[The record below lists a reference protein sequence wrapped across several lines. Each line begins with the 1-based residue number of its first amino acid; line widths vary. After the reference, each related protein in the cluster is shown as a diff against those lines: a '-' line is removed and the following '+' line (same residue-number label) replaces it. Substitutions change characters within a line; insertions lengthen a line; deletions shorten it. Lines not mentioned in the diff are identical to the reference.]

1 MTKIGT
7 VTDPV
12 VNQIWHKR
20 QSWKQA
26 RQSSFWCCVNVIMAV
41 VMYTEMQL
49 NSIGS
54 SLNISHPILWYFECI
69 LAVTFLIN
77 SVMNFFVYIK
87 PYIYT
92 KSVLIT
98 PGQKKLLAVRDTDPG
113 FSISPRKL
121 NMSDESLILSSTP
134 SAHSSFSSTSSQRQA
149 TPTNFPN
156 VSGPINFTNQSM
168 MYSAYSSPPS
178 SIDRVQNMS
187 AISPSASF
195 AHNSSISS
203 NVTGFAHHPSFSPG
217 SSFSP
222 GMQTSVDSSGLRNR
236 RSMSNSF
243 NCSPASTS
251 FDRIT
256 DLHSLSQ
263 YLKEHDEKEYKTALS
278 SPENTSAGTSFWSY
292 GRSAMDCTHMLRKYM
307 YQLASRSPQ
316 SPTSRNYDSD
326 QSALYSGDIWG
337 KRGVS
342 EDDLYLW
349 TERLRKWICQTIV
362 TRLAKEIDQIN
373 ATLRRIGS
381 EETEI
386 GEVSVSTL
394 KHLAFTKGSHVPSL
408 NAVVPYFDFSSNQEY
423 LVKRIK
429 DLGKDGCMSEYVWN
443 SGGHYGKPWG
453 EHLPT
458 DAGLVM
464 HMLCT
469 YIDARL
475 PAQPKYPDGK
485 TFTSQYFVKTPDKP
499 NLEKED
505 TLCIYQSA
513 INPPHF
519 QVVIGQITH
528 NLPKGRN
535 NMFQAILL
543 FLHHIK
549 TKEHGMLGR
558 VNLGMSGINVLWVLD
573 S

>member
-12 VNQIWHKR
+12 VNETWNKR

-26 RQSSFWCCVNVIMAV
+26 RKSSFWCCVNILLAI

-54 SLNISHPILWYFECI
+54 SLNITHPVLWYFECI
-69 LAVTFLIN
+69 LAVIFLLN
-77 SVMNFFVYIK
+77 SVTNFFVYLK
-87 PYIYT
+87 PYIST
-92 KSVLIT
+92 KSVMMT
-98 PGQKKLLAVRDTDPG
+98 PAQKKLLAVRDIDAG

-121 NMSDESLILSSTP
+121 NLSSEESLMLSSTP
-134 SAHSSFSSTSSQRQA
+134 SAHSSFSSTASQRQT
-149 TPTNFPN
+149 TPTNM
-156 VSGPINFTNQSM
+156 SGPISFTNHSM
-168 MYSAYSSPPS
+168 IYSTYSSPAANISGVQNIS
-178 SIDRVQNMS
+178 SI
-187 AISPSASF
+187 SPGTSF
-195 AHNSSISS
+195 AHNSSISP
-203 NVTGFAHHPSFSPG
+203 NVSGFTHHPSFSPG
-217 SSFSP
+217 NSFSP
-222 GMQTSVDSSGLRNR
+222 GMQNSFDSSGLRGR

-243 NCSPASTS
+243 KASPASTS

-263 YLKEHDEKEYKTALS
+263 YLKEQDEREYKTALS
-278 SPENTSAGTSFWSY
+278 SPDNTSAGASFWSY
-292 GRSAMDCTHMLRKYM
+292 GRSAMDCTHLLKKYM
-307 YQLASRSPQ
+307 YQMASRSPQ
-316 SPTSRNYDSD
+316 SPTSRHYDSD
-326 QSALYSGDIWG
+326 QSSLYNGEDIWG
-337 KRGVS
+337 KRRVT
-342 EDDLYLW
+342 EDELYLW
-349 TERLRKWICQTIV
+349 TERVRKWICLSV
-362 TRLAKEIDQIN
+362 VSRVAKEIDQIN

-394 KHLAFTKGSHVPSL
+394 KHLAFTKGSLVPSL
-408 NAVVPYFDFSSNQEY
+408 NTVVTYLDFSSNQEY

-429 DLGKDGCMSEYVWN
+429 DLGRDGCMSDFVWN
-443 SGGHYGKPWG
+443 NGGHYGKTWG
-453 EHLPT
+453 EHLPN
-458 DAGLVM
+458 DASLVM

-469 YIDARL
+469 YFDTRL

-485 TFTSQYFVKTPDKP
+485 TFTSQYFIKTPDKP
-499 NLEKED
+499 NLDKED
-505 TLCIYQSA
+505 TFCIYQSA

-519 QVVIGQITH
+519 QVVIGKSMH

-535 NMFQAILL
+535 NMFQAVLL

-558 VNLGMSGINVLWVLD
+558 VNLGMSGVNVLWIFE

>member
-1 MTKIGT
+1 
-7 VTDPV
+7 
-12 VNQIWHKR
+12 
-20 QSWKQA
+20 
-26 RQSSFWCCVNVIMAV
+26 
-41 VMYTEMQL
+41 
-49 NSIGS
+49 
-54 SLNISHPILWYFECI
+54 
-69 LAVTFLIN
+69 
-77 SVMNFFVYIK
+77 MNFIVYIK

-121 NMSDESLILSSTP
+121 NLSSEESLMFSSTP
-134 SAHSSFSSTSSQRQA
+134 SAHSSFTSTSSQRQT
-149 TPTNFPN
+149 TPTNYSN
-156 VSGPINFTNQSM
+156 LSGPINFTNQSM
-168 MYSAYSSPPS
+168 MYSSYSSPTS
-178 SIDRVQNMS
+178 SFDRVQNLS
-187 AISPSASF
+187 AISSVNASF
-195 AHNSSISS
+195 AHNSSISP
-203 NVTGFAHHPSFSPG
+203 NVSGFTHHPSFSPG

-222 GMQTSVDSSGLRNR
+222 GMQTSFDASGLRTR

-243 NCSPASTS
+243 KSSPVSSS

-263 YLKEHDEKEYKTALS
+263 YLKELDDKDFKTALS
-278 SPENTSAGTSFWSY
+278 SPDNSSTGASFWSY
-292 GRSAMDCTHMLRKYM
+292 GKTAMDCTHMLKKYM

-326 QSALYSGDIWG
+326 QSALYNGDIWG

-349 TERLRKWICQTIV
+349 TERIRKWICLTIIS
-362 TRLAKEIDQIN
+362 RLSKEIDQIN

-394 KHLAFTKGSHVPSL
+394 KHLAFTKGPHVPSL
-408 NAVVPYFDFSSNQEY
+408 NNVVPYFDFSSNQEY
-423 LVKRIK
+423 LVKRIR
-429 DLGKDGCMSEYVWN
+429 DLGKDGCMSEFVWN
-443 SGGHYGKPWG
+443 SGGHYGKAWG

-458 DAGLVM
+458 DAGLAM

-469 YIDARL
+469 YMDARL

-499 NLEKED
+499 NLDKDD

-519 QVVIGQITH
+519 QVVIGKTSH

-535 NMFQAILL
+535 NMFQAMLL

-558 VNLGMSGINVLWVLD
+558 VNLGMSGINVLWIFN